1 MNRFTRRKFLRTL
14 AFSGTTAWAASRL
27 GLLTNSGLAASPMT
41 SQGGVLNL
49 SLTAQTGP
57 SLSLGV
63 VRCSIATM
71 VRCQGRGLKS
81 DLATKS
87 ESDLS
92 IACQK

>member
-57 SLSLGV
+57 LSLAG
-63 VRCSIATM
+63 RRAMLIATM

-87 ESDLS
+87 ESDSS

>member
-57 SLSLGV
+57 LSRWASCDAL
-63 VRCSIATM
+63 
-71 VRCQGRGLKS
+71 
-81 DLATKS
+81 
-87 ESDLS
+87 
-92 IACQK
+92 